1 MTTQPTTSTVSTRRN
16 TTSAEAN
23 VAAQLGAP
31 VQFGDTDMRDPRS
44 VIMVCSANL
53 TVARDFLLTL
63 KETLNKRQTTLL
75 ALDLIQVGL
84 NNLLCSDLATSP
96 VSQGTPLDE
105 TKLEEI
111 VKNAVA
117 AQLANSTA
125 APTYGAIAARPPTV
139 TPANKAP
146 GLTPAPPKFKITVV
160 PESGCPG
167 INTAEDTKRLLQTRP
182 PRDYGI
188 RVDKIVTLKDNAILL
203 ESRCD
208 SVLKIADSKV
218 LKDLKLK
225 AVPIRKRWPRMLIS
239 DVPEGTTQE
248 QLVEELTGQ
257 NLPDSVPKNFIGKI
271 FKQNRRTQRNTESR
285 SSAGS
290 ANFVVEVHPAA
301 RRFYL
306 QTGRVY
312 TAWRSHHIRDFLEV
326 TRCYNCQR
334 YGHISRNCNSPTA
347 CGYCSSTEH
356 DSNACRHRDDP
367 QKHKCVNCLR
377 SGAKDTAHHTAAN
390 MCPIY
395 KHRLQDVINATL
407 YDVDG

>member
-1 MTTQPTTSTVSTRRN
+1 MTPASK
-16 TTSAEAN
+16 
-23 VAAQLGAP
+23 AP
-31 VQFGDTDMRDPRS
+31 VS
-44 VIMVCSANL
+44 
-53 TVARDFLLTL
+53 
-63 KETLNKRQTTLL
+63 
-75 ALDLIQVGL
+75 
-84 NNLLCSDLATSP
+84 
-96 VSQGTPLDE
+96 
-105 TKLEEI
+105 
-111 VKNAVA
+111 
-117 AQLANSTA
+117 
-125 APTYGAIAARPPTV
+125 
-139 TPANKAP
+139 
-146 GLTPAPPKFKITVV
+146 TPAPPKFKITVV

-167 INTAEDTKRLLQTRP
+167 INTEEDTKRLLQTRP

-188 RVDKIVTLKDNAILL
+188 RVGKIVTLKDNAILL
-203 ESRCD
+203 ESRRD
-208 SVLKIADSKV
+208 SVLKLADSKV

-257 NLPDSVPKNFIGKI
+257 NLPDSVPENFIGKI
-271 FKQNRRTQRNTESR
+271 FKQNRRTQRNTE
-285 SSAGS
+285 S

-312 TAWRSHHIRDFLEV
+312 TTRYPGSNALLQLSPIRPHFEELQF
-326 TRCYNCQR
+326 THC
-334 YGHISRNCNSPTA
+334 

-356 DSNACRHRDDP
+356 DSNACRHREDS